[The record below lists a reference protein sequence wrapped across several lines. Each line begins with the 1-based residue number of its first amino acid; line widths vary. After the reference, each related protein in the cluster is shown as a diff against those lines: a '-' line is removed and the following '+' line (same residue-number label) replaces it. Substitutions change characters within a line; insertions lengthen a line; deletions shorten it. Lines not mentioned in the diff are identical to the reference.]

1 MAEALNRLDENRDIG
16 EKTEISA
23 SDAVLETVQL
33 YEAPVRTGGKEME
46 QLVDEGILFTG
57 NERDF
62 RQLVGILVDNA
73 VKYTPEGGKIRIAL
87 KKKRKE
93 MPVGNF

>member
-1 MAEALNRLDENRDIG
+1 MVQQLVALSRLDENRDIG
-16 EKTEISA
+16 EKQNFLLLMRYWKRCS
-23 SDAVLETVQL
+23 LN
-33 YEAPVRTGGKEME
+33 EAPVRTGGKEME

-73 VKYTPEGGKIRIAL
+73 VKYTPEGGKIEL
-87 KKKRKE
+87 L
-93 MPVGNF
+93 

>member
-1 MAEALNRLDENRDIG
+1 
-16 EKTEISA
+16 
-23 SDAVLETVQL
+23 
-33 YEAPVRTGGKEME
+33 ME

-62 RQLVGILVDNA
+62 HQIVGILVDNA

>member
-1 MAEALNRLDENRDIG
+1 
-16 EKTEISA
+16 
-23 SDAVLETVQL
+23 
-33 YEAPVRTGGKEME
+33 ME

-62 RQLVGILVDNA
+62 RQIVGILVDNA

-87 KKKRKE
+87 KKKKE
-93 MPVGNF
+93 RNASWKFLMMQRNFPWENWMFCLRGFTDWTVPEIPLQEVQESGFL

>member
-1 MAEALNRLDENRDIG
+1 
-16 EKTEISA
+16 
-23 SDAVLETVQL
+23 
-33 YEAPVRTGGKEME
+33 ME

-62 RQLVGILVDNA
+62 RQIVGILVDNA

-93 MPVGNF
+93 IANYA